1 MNTKKHYKMFKK
13 GKNWCYM
20 AIATLAVAVGTLAGS
35 QTANADTTIIDNT
48 SDTSAASA
56 QAQDLNTN
64 TVTLTTQAQQQQ
76 GQTTTADINNETT
89 QKNANPTQPS
99 TASRAIQPQAA
110 REQDGWQNTNGNSY
124 YYQNGQKMTGQ
135 QTIAGKNYYFNDQ
148 GQQQKDFF
156 LSQDNHTYYFQKDG
170 TRLDDGF
177 YNNWGH
183 TYYFGKDGARWDNK
197 FYNNWGHTYYFGEG
211 GVRLDDGFY
220 NNWGHTYYFQK
231 DGARL
236 DNGFYNNW
244 GHTYYFG
251 EGGVRLDNGFYNN
264 WGHTYYFGAD
274 GARWDNRYYY
284 NWGSLYH
291 FGADGALATN
301 QVVNENGNS
310 YWADANGIISSTN
323 SKIETAIK
331 AAKSQ
336 LGYKYVWGGGRTS
349 ASIAAHQFDC
359 SSFVRWAYAQA
370 GVQLN
375 GGLQASTYNEIYSG
389 QGVALSQLKRGD
401 LVFMKDGKYNHV
413 ILYLGGG
420 YFIHDS
426 PYSKTGGVGINNLDD
441 NLLQKPGYTWRS
453 LIRTNWN
460 GVFGIRRVV

>member
-1 MNTKKHYKMFKK
+1 MNAY
-13 GKNWCYM
+13 
-20 AIATLAVAVGTLAGS
+20 
-35 QTANADTTIIDNT
+35 
-48 SDTSAASA
+48 
-56 QAQDLNTN
+56 
-64 TVTLTTQAQQQQ
+64 
-76 GQTTTADINNETT
+76 
-89 QKNANPTQPS
+89 
-99 TASRAIQPQAA
+99 
-110 REQDGWQNTNGNSY
+110 
-124 YYQNGQKMTGQ
+124 
-135 QTIAGKNYYFNDQ
+135 DQ
-148 GQQQKDFF
+148 
-156 LSQDNHTYYFQKDG
+156 
-170 TRLDDGF
+170 
-177 YNNWGH
+177 
-183 TYYFGKDGARWDNK
+183 TYYFGADGARWDNR
-197 FYNNWGHTYYFGEG
+197 YMNAYGNTYYFGA
-211 GVRLDDGFY
+211 
-220 NNWGHTYYFQK
+220 
-231 DGARL
+231 DGARW
-236 DNGFYNNW
+236 DNRYMNAYGN
-244 GHTYYFG
+244 TYYFG
-251 EGGVRLDNGFYNN
+251 ADGARWDNRFMNAYDQTYYFGADGARWDNRFMNAYGN
-264 WGHTYYFGAD
+264 TYYFGAD

-336 LGYKYVWGGGRTS
+336 LGYKYVWGGGRTP

-359 SSFVRWAYAQA
+359 SSFVCWAYAQA

-375 GGLQASTYNEIYSG
+375 GGLRASTYNEIYSG

-441 NLLQKPGYTWRS
+441 NLPQKPGYTWRS

-460 GVFGIRRVV
+460 GVSGIRRVV